1 MASYQS
7 FMTHISQGDIMTA
20 YTGVLTDI
28 NYCLNLLE
36 DLETGRTKTEKY
48 FDWLQQNRNGISDE
62 LIRSLRELK
71 GEVETGMWAFTELSF
86 KLNCYKTLKNIY
98 ETRLEAIFYSP
109 EGKSS
114 RFGFLDTLKSH
125 FDDFKNVI
133 DQPGSPNTIP
143 QPAKTTKRLSCAIYF
158 ANWYDPTTYE
168 DRSVKY
174 KKVDSL
180 NTALN
185 QTGILK
191 IFQETHSTVRAMIED
206 IDIAA
211 VIINSKPKDTTNVTE
226 TEIPSDTQHN
236 IEDTLKSD
244 PVMKEELGDKMT
256 APNT

>member
-20 YTGVLTDI
+20 YRGVLTDI
-28 NYCLNLLE
+28 NYCKNLLG
-36 DLETGRTKTEKY
+36 DLETGRTYTEKV
-48 FDWLQQNRNGISDE
+48 FDWLQGNRNEISDE
-62 LIRSLRELK
+62 LISSLRELK
-71 GEVETGMWAFTELSF
+71 GEVETGIGVFTQLDF

-114 RFGFLDTLKSH
+114 RFGFLETLKSH

-133 DQPGSPNTIP
+133 DQPGPPNITPQPESPNTTP
-143 QPAKTTKRLSCAIYF
+143 QPATTYSIFSCAKSLS
-158 ANWYDPTTYE
+158 NWYDPTTYE

-174 KKVDSL
+174 KKVNSL

-191 IFQETHSTVRAMIED
+191 IFQETHSTVRGMIED

-211 VIINSKPKDTTNVTE
+211 VNINSKPKDRAYGTE
-226 TEIPSDTQHN
+226 TEIFP
-236 IEDTLKSD
+236 TLVTTEGI
-244 PVMKEELGDKMT
+244 P
-256 APNT
+256 PNTPQN